1 MKSKKALSL
10 PMAKDLKSN
19 SLRDIQAHL
28 KVLYDELDRAFKQTS
43 QDLGTLEPGT
53 AAGQLLFWDGFK
65 WIHTEI
71 TELYW
76 NDTLK
81 RFGIINS
88 SPTSESDVTGTKTMS
103 RLLAGGIHE
112 G

>member
-1 MKSKKALSL
+1 MKSKKSL
-10 PMAKDLKSN
+10 KLPRAKDLKSN
-19 SLRDIQAHL
+19 SLKDIQEHL
-28 KVLYDELDRAFKQTS
+28 EILYSELDRAIRRS
-43 QDLGTLEPGT
+43 VQDIGMLQPGT
-53 AAGQLLFWDGFK
+53 AAGQMLFWDGYK

-76 NDTLK
+76 DDALK

-103 RLLAGGIHE
+103 RVLAGGIHE
-112 G
+112 S